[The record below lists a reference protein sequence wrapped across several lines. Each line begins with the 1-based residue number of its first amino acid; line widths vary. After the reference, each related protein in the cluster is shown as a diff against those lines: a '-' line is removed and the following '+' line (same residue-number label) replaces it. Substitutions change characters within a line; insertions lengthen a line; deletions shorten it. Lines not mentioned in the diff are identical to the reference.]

1 MTYPRGARRR
11 AAAHPPTP
19 GWHHVQVLTPRTRED
34 RRRPR
39 ARLVALTA
47 LLLLAVPLLSG
58 CLRVQVS
65 MGLSADDRVSGQI
78 VAATVPTGETDT
90 GPELTVPDSLAGKVR
105 VQEYK
110 QDGFVGSQVFFTDL
124 TFGEV
129 QQLGAMSGQVG
140 SAVQLNFQRAGDV
153 VVLDGKA
160 DLKAVPESSD
170 VQISIAFPARVATT
184 NGNRD
189 GDSIV
194 TWKLSPGEV
203 NTLRAEVRYQDPS
216 TRGFAGW
223 AGIVGGVTLGVAV
236 IVGVMAY
243 TRRDRSPR
251 FVRSD
256 GANRAKVRE
265 D

>member
-1 MTYPRGARRR
+1 MLTLRTSDERSRVRR
-11 AAAHPPTP
+11 
-19 GWHHVQVLTPRTRED
+19 PRTRL
-34 RRRPR
+34 
-39 ARLVALTA
+39 AALTA

-65 MGLSADDRVSGQI
+65 MGVSADDRVSGQI
-78 VAATVPTGETDT
+78 VAATVPTSETDT
-90 GPELTVPDSLAGKVR
+90 GPELTPPDSLVGKVR

-110 QDGFVGSQVFFTDL
+110 QDGYVGSQVFFSDL

-129 QQLGAMSGQVG
+129 QQLGSMSGQAG
-140 SAVQLNFQRAGDV
+140 PSVQLNFQRAGDV

-160 DLKAVPESSD
+160 DLKAVPDSSD
-170 VQISIAFPARVATT
+170 VQISVAFPARVATT

-223 AGIVGGVTLGVAV
+223 AGIIGGVTLGVAL

-243 TRRDRSPR
+243 TQRDRSPR
-251 FVRSD
+251 YLRSD
-256 GANRAKVRE
+256 GANRAKIE
-265 D
+265 QD